1 MAREAHEREDM
12 LRDARALVPRI
23 MLRIEL
29 AGGAADVL
37 AGFRGEALSL
47 YFGDDPVFHF
57 NARSELRR
65 AFVADQLIK
74 AERGRLVVLV
84 PDRTQERTE
93 LQATPLGMNP
103 ESRLLA
109 EIESRLRDLDSALAA
124 NRFEILGQQPSEGNA
139 LVTLQRWLAV
149 RSGIR
154 VANSPRVGG

>member
-1 MAREAHEREDM
+1 M
-12 LRDARALVPRI
+12 LRDARALVSRI
-23 MLRIEL
+23 MMRIEL

-57 NARSELRR
+57 NACGELRR
-65 AFVADQLIK
+65 AFVDDRLIK
-74 AERGRLVVLV
+74 AERGQLVVLV

-93 LQATPLGMNP
+93 LQATPLGNH
-103 ESRLLA
+103 SQCRLLA
-109 EIESRLRDLDSALAA
+109 VIESQLRELDAVLSA
-124 NRFEILGQQPSEGNA
+124 NRFVVLGQQPSEGNV
-139 LVTLQRWLAV
+139 LDTLQRWLAV